1 MLYVGSKRNYKC
13 DKLGHMVQTA
23 PRVGERRPGG
33 RAARVRS
40 AVLDATSALLTEV
53 GYDQLSIDAVASR
66 AGVHKTTVY
75 RRWPTKPELIADAA
89 RMQAAENVPIP
100 DTGTLRGDLRALARE
115 VAANIGS
122 DGGARR
128 ARTIVAAAASSP
140 ELADVMHAFWA
151 HRLGEAAAI
160 IQRAIDRHELP
171 ATVNSNLLIEAVVAP
186 IWLRVLLTGE
196 DVDDDFADDIAELI
210 TTGAGHQ

>member
-1 MLYVGSKRNYKC
+1 
-13 DKLGHMVQTA
+13 
-23 PRVGERRPGG
+23 
-33 RAARVRS
+33 
-40 AVLDATSALLTEV
+40 
-53 GYDQLSIDAVASR
+53 
-66 AGVHKTTVY
+66 
-75 RRWPTKPELIADAA
+75 
-89 RMQAAENVPIP
+89 
-100 DTGTLRGDLRALARE
+100 
-115 VAANIGS
+115 
-122 DGGARR
+122 
-128 ARTIVAAAASSP
+128 
-140 ELADVMHAFWA
+140 MHAFWA